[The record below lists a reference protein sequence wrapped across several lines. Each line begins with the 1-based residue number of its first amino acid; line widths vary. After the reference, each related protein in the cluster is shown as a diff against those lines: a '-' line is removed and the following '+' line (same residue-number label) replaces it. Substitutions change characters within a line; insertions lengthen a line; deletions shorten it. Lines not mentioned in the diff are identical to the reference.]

1 MPTITFGYTN
11 VTTTGTDNSITF
23 GSSTVIWTNWVE
35 QANIQ
40 FGTASTCNLVWD
52 TWVVRGSCTAN
63 TATTVVWA
71 EWARQTA
78 NEHRRVPGVIHAE
91 TRRRDAAEN
100 ERWRLVAEQ
109 EKQRRAEADKKA
121 EILLGSLLTAEQ
133 REDLQ
138 KKRCFY
144 VYSKGKKY
152 RVDRGQ
158 HGNVKL
164 VNERDEVVESYCIQP
179 RGGLPDAD
187 AMAAQK
193 LLLETDPEAFR
204 NIANVSDRLGAL
216 VRHGRAQ
223 PGYGAVAFG

>member
-1 MPTITFGYTN
+1 MPTITFGLTDVISTSTN
-11 VTTTGTDNSITF
+11 NSIIF
-23 GSSTVIWTNWVE
+23 GSGTVIWANWVE

-40 FGTASTCNLVWD
+40 FGTASSCNRAWD

-71 EWARQTA
+71 EWARQVQQA
-78 NEHRRVPGVIHAE
+78 HGRAPGIIHEE

-100 ERWRLVAEQ
+100 ERWRLAAEQ
-109 EKQRRAEADKKA
+109 ARQLKAEADKKA

-193 LLLETDPEAFR
+193 LLLETDPETFR
-204 NIANVSDRLGAL
+204 NIANVSDPFGL
-216 VRHGRAQ
+216 VIQRSRGPSRAV
-223 PGYGAVAFG
+223 G